1 MRTFRCSKGVYW
13 QESGEMIRI
22 AIQRQHYGILRD
34 TGKLQARQFHCSQ
47 TVITG
52 DRQRLGISQGV
63 TWTDFGRILRSTL
76 GKNSQEKIPP
86 LAVTKAEDTVLAATL
101 QHISFITCSSAAV

>member
-13 QESGEMIRI
+13 QESGEMILI
-22 AIQRQHYGILRD
+22 AIQRQLYGILRD

-63 TWTDFGRILRSTL
+63 TWTDFGRIL
-76 GKNSQEKIPP
+76 PP